1 MNLDLLEQIRARL
14 PQFSKA
20 QKRIANYILE
30 HYEKAAFMTA
40 ARIGSTIGVSEST
53 VVRFAVEVGC
63 DGYPQLQKALQEII
77 RNRLT
82 SVQRME
88 ITSDQIDRNNVIGK
102 VLSMD
107 IDRIKHTIEELDPNS
122 FNLAVQKLISA
133 RRIYIIGVRSAASL
147 AGFLQFYFNHIFD
160 SVHLI
165 NTSSTSEMFEQLFR
179 ISSQDVLIPISFPR
193 YSQRTLKAAKY
204 AREKGADVIAVTDSV
219 SSPLYQVANI
229 SLLARSDMASF
240 VDSLV
245 APLSVLNALV
255 VAVGLEKQDEIR
267 ETYAQLER
275 IWDQYDV
282 YEKTEG
288 STENDQ
294 QAQ

>member
-20 QKRIANYILE
+20 QKRIAHYILE

-40 ARIGSTIGVSEST
+40 ARIGSTIGVS
-53 VVRFAVEVGC
+53 FAAEVGC

-88 ITSDQIDRNNVIGK
+88 ITSDQIDRGNVISK

-107 IDRIKHTIEELDPNS
+107 IERIKHTMEELDTQS
-122 FNLAVQKLISA
+122 FDLAVQKIIHA

-147 AGFLQFYFNHIFD
+147 ASFLQFYFNHIFD
-160 SVHLI
+160 SVILI

-179 ISSQDVLIPISFPR
+179 ISDQDVLISISFPR

-204 AREKGADVIAVTDSV
+204 AREKGADVIALTDSV
-219 SSPLYQVANI
+219 SSPLYSVANI

-245 APLSVLNALV
+245 APLSVLNALA

-267 ETYAQLER
+267 QTYAQLER

-282 YEKTEG
+282 YEKVEE
-288 STENDQ
+288 SAIDEEQ
-294 QAQ
+294 PQ

>member
-20 QKRIANYILE
+20 QKLIAHYILE

-107 IDRIKHTIEELDPNS
+107 IERIKHTMEELDTKS
-122 FNLAVQKLISA
+122 FDQAVQKIIHA

-147 AGFLQFYFNHIFD
+147 ASFLQFYF
-160 SVHLI
+160 
-165 NTSSTSEMFEQLFR
+165 
-179 ISSQDVLIPISFPR
+179 
-193 YSQRTLKAAKY
+193 
-204 AREKGADVIAVTDSV
+204 
-219 SSPLYQVANI
+219 
-229 SLLARSDMASF
+229 
-240 VDSLV
+240 
-245 APLSVLNALV
+245 
-255 VAVGLEKQDEIR
+255 
-267 ETYAQLER
+267 
-275 IWDQYDV
+275 
-282 YEKTEG
+282 
-288 STENDQ
+288 
-294 QAQ
+294 

>member
-20 QKRIANYILE
+20 QKRIAHYILE

-53 VVRFAVEVGC
+53 VVRFAAEVGC

-88 ITSDQIDRNNVIGK
+88 ITSDQIDRGNVISK

-107 IDRIKHTIEELDPNS
+107 IERIKHTMEELDTQS
-122 FNLAVQKLISA
+122 FDLAVQKIIHA

-147 AGFLQFYFNHIFD
+147 ASFLQFYFNHIFD
-160 SVHLI
+160 SVILI

-179 ISSQDVLIPISFPR
+179 ISDQDVLISISFPR

-204 AREKGADVIAVTDSV
+204 AREKGADVIALTDSI
-219 SSPLYQVANI
+219 SSPDISVSRNSLSEGMLRSVRRVLGDRSTVLPNDRYQPLPSSCDASCSEPVKPCTMTGSGNPFSMAF
-229 SLLARSDMASF
+229 RSS
-240 VDSLV
+240 
-245 APLSVLNALV
+245 
-255 VAVGLEKQDEIR
+255 
-267 ETYAQLER
+267 
-275 IWDQYDV
+275 
-282 YEKTEG
+282 
-288 STENDQ
+288 
-294 QAQ
+294 

>member
-20 QKRIANYILE
+20 QKLIAHYILE

-107 IDRIKHTIEELDPNS
+107 IERIKHTMEELDTKS
-122 FNLAVQKLISA
+122 FDLAVQKIIHA

-147 AGFLQFYFNHIFD
+147 ASFLQFYFNHIFD
-160 SVHLI
+160 SVILI

-179 ISSQDVLIPISFPR
+179 INEQDVLIPISFPR

-204 AREKGADVIAVTDSV
+204 AREKGADVIALTDSV
-219 SSPLYQVANI
+219 SSPLYAVANI

-245 APLSVLNALV
+245 APLSVLNALA

-267 ETYAQLER
+267 QTYAQLER

-282 YEKTEG
+282 YEKVEESAIDEEQTE
-288 STENDQ
+288 
-294 QAQ
+294 

>member
-20 QKRIANYILE
+20 QKRIAHYILE

-53 VVRFAVEVGC
+53 VVRFAAEVGC

-88 ITSDQIDRNNVIGK
+88 ITSDQIDRGNVISK

-107 IDRIKHTIEELDPNS
+107 IERIKHTMEELDTQS
-122 FNLAVQKLISA
+122 FDLAVQKIIHA

-147 AGFLQFYFNHIFD
+147 ASFLQFYFNHIFD
-160 SVHLI
+160 SVILI
-165 NTSSTSEMFEQLFR
+165 NTSSTSELFR
-179 ISSQDVLIPISFPR
+179 ISDQDVLISISFPR

-204 AREKGADVIAVTDSV
+204 AREKGADVIALTDSV
-219 SSPLYQVANI
+219 SSPLYSVANI

-245 APLSVLNALV
+245 APLSVLNALA

-267 ETYAQLER
+267 QTYAQLER
-275 IWDQYDV
+275 IWDQYNV
-282 YEKTEG
+282 YEKVEE
-288 STENDQ
+288 SAIDEEQ
-294 QAQ
+294 PQ

>member
-1 MNLDLLEQIRARL
+1 MSKDILSLISSKMNT
-14 PQFSKA
+14 FSKG
-20 QKRIANYILE
+20 QKLIANYILSS
-30 HYEKAAFMTA
+30 YDKAAFMTA
-40 ARIGSTIGVSEST
+40 SKLGKTVHVSEST
-53 VVRFAVEVGC
+53 VVRFASELKY
-63 DGYPQLQKALQEII
+63 DGYPAMQKALQEII

-88 ITSDQIDRNNVIGK
+88 ITSDQIDRGNVISK

-107 IDRIKHTIEELDPNS
+107 IERIKHTMEELDTQS
-122 FNLAVQKLISA
+122 FDLAVQKIINA

-147 AGFLQFYFNHIFD
+147 ASFLQFYFNHIFD
-160 SVHLI
+160 SVILI

-179 ISSQDVLIPISFPR
+179 ISDQDVLISISFPR

-204 AREKGADVIAVTDSV
+204 AREKGADVIALTDSV
-219 SSPLYQVANI
+219 SSPLYSVANI

-245 APLSVLNALV
+245 APLSVLNALA

-267 ETYAQLER
+267 QTYAQLER

-282 YEKTEG
+282 YEKVEE
-288 STENDQ
+288 SAIDEEQ
-294 QAQ
+294 PQ

>member
-20 QKRIANYILE
+20 QKRIAHYILV

-53 VVRFAVEVGC
+53 VVRFAAEVGC

-88 ITSDQIDRNNVIGK
+88 ITSDQIDRGNVISK

-107 IDRIKHTIEELDPNS
+107 IERIKHTMEELDTQS
-122 FNLAVQKLISA
+122 FDLAVQKIIHA

-147 AGFLQFYFNHIFD
+147 ASFLQFYFNHIFD
-160 SVHLI
+160 SVILI

-179 ISSQDVLIPISFPR
+179 ISDQDVLISISFPR
-193 YSQRTLKAAKY
+193 YSQRPLKAAKY
-204 AREKGADVIAVTDSV
+204 AREKGADVIALTDSV
-219 SSPLYQVANI
+219 SSPLYSVANI

-245 APLSVLNALV
+245 APLSVLNALA

-267 ETYAQLER
+267 QTYAQLER

-282 YEKTEG
+282 YEKVEE
-288 STENDQ
+288 SAIDEEQ
-294 QAQ
+294 PE

>member
-20 QKRIANYILE
+20 QKRIAHYILE

-53 VVRFAVEVGC
+53 VVRFAAEVGC

-88 ITSDQIDRNNVIGK
+88 ITSDQIDRGNVISK

-107 IDRIKHTIEELDPNS
+107 IERIKHTMEELDTQS
-122 FNLAVQKLISA
+122 FDLAVQKIIHA

-147 AGFLQFYFNHIFD
+147 ASFLQFYFNHIFD
-160 SVHLI
+160 SVILI
-165 NTSSTSEMFEQLFR
+165 NTSSTSEMF
-179 ISSQDVLIPISFPR
+179 
-193 YSQRTLKAAKY
+193 
-204 AREKGADVIAVTDSV
+204 
-219 SSPLYQVANI
+219 
-229 SLLARSDMASF
+229 
-240 VDSLV
+240 
-245 APLSVLNALV
+245 
-255 VAVGLEKQDEIR
+255 
-267 ETYAQLER
+267 
-275 IWDQYDV
+275 
-282 YEKTEG
+282 
-288 STENDQ
+288 
-294 QAQ
+294 

>member
-20 QKRIANYILE
+20 QKRIAHYILE

-53 VVRFAVEVGC
+53 VVRFAAEVGC

-88 ITSDQIDRNNVIGK
+88 ITSDQIDRGNVISK

-107 IDRIKHTIEELDPNS
+107 IERIKHTMEELDTQS
-122 FNLAVQKLISA
+122 FDLAVQKIIHA

-147 AGFLQFYFNHIFD
+147 ASFLQFYFNHIFD
-160 SVHLI
+160 SVILI

-179 ISSQDVLIPISFPR
+179 ISDQDVLISISFPR

-204 AREKGADVIAVTDSV
+204 ARKGGGRHRPDRLGLLPAVFGGQHQPAGAQRHGLV
-219 SSPLYQVANI
+219 CR
-229 SLLARSDMASF
+229 LAGGAAER
-240 VDSLV
+240 
-245 APLSVLNALV
+245 
-255 VAVGLEKQDEIR
+255 
-267 ETYAQLER
+267 AQR
-275 IWDQYDV
+275 PGCGGRPG
-282 YEKTEG
+282 KAG
-288 STENDQ
+288 
-294 QAQ
+294 